1 MDDHHDKGTSVP
13 LRLSTDQVIL
23 VSMMVASLGILLVAS
38 ALGGSGGAIA
48 TVGLILA
55 EAIVLYVGYGA
66 LTRVISPA
74 ARELLGSG

>member
-1 MDDHHDKGTSVP
+1 MSDHRDKPTAVP

-23 VSMMVASLGILLVAS
+23 VRMMVASLGVLLVAS
-38 ALGGSGGAIA
+38 TLGGSGEAIA

-66 LTRVISPA
+66 LTRVVSPA